1 MLLVVVVKINYI
13 LNMENK
19 EQPLAIA
26 VTTNNKKKCKCC
38 GKELPITYFNKRGP
52 GYRNICMSCERDKTG
67 VSDKFKDFTSR
78 ELIEELRSRGYK
90 GTLKYVKVEEFNL

>member
-1 MLLVVVVKINYI
+1 
-13 LNMENK
+13 MENK

-38 GKELPITYFNKRGP
+38 GKELPITYFNKRGT

-67 VSDKFKDFTSR
+67 ISDKFKDFTSR

>member
-1 MLLVVVVKINYI
+1 
-13 LNMENK
+13 MENK

-38 GKELPITYFNKRGP
+38 GKELPITYFNKRGS

>member
-1 MLLVVVVKINYI
+1 
-13 LNMENK
+13 MENK

-26 VTTNNKKKCKCC
+26 VTTNTKKKCKCC
-38 GKELPITYFNKRGP
+38 GKELPITYFNKRGT

>member
-1 MLLVVVVKINYI
+1 
-13 LNMENK
+13 MENK

-38 GKELPITYFNKRGP
+38 GKELPITYFNKRGT

-67 VSDKFKDFTSR
+67 ISDKFKDFTLR

>member
-1 MLLVVVVKINYI
+1 
-13 LNMENK
+13 MENK

-38 GKELPITYFNKRGP
+38 GKELPITYFHKRGP

>member
-1 MLLVVVVKINYI
+1 
-13 LNMENK
+13 MENK